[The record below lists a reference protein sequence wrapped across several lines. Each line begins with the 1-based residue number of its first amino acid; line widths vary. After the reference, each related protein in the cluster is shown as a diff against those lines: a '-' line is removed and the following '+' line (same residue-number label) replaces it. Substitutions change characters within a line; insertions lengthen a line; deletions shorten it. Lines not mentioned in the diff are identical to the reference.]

1 MGGVDYVVHAAA
13 MKQIPSCE
21 DNPEEAIS
29 TNVGG
34 TANVLR
40 AARNQGVECV
50 VNLSADK
57 AVYSVSVYGATKF
70 LSEKLVVDSNRLG
83 KMRSVNLRYSNIL
96 DSRGGVFEV
105 FTEKLKSGQTATV
118 FDSTMT
124 RFFLTQEEI
133 VHLCLFAFENCK
145 GGETLIKLASPVR
158 IAELATIMKD
168 VIGRGEVEIHD
179 NTARTGEKLD
189 AVLLADEEKSSS
201 KAYGEII
208 IVNHLGRELALQ
220 NLTEVS
226 DDQIDMESRAFLTGI
241 DLEQLVRST
250 LA

>member
-1 MGGVDYVVHAAA
+1 
-13 MKQIPSCE
+13 
-21 DNPEEAIS
+21 
-29 TNVGG
+29 
-34 TANVLR
+34 
-40 AARNQGVECV
+40 
-50 VNLSADK
+50 
-57 AVYSVSVYGATKF
+57 
-70 LSEKLVVDSNRLG
+70 
-83 KMRSVNLRYSNIL
+83 
-96 DSRGGVFEV
+96 
-105 FTEKLKSGQTATV
+105 
-118 FDSTMT
+118 
-124 RFFLTQEEI
+124 
-133 VHLCLFAFENCK
+133 
-145 GGETLIKLASPVR
+145 
-158 IAELATIMKD
+158 MKD